1 MPQREDPKLEVNVDL
16 ADLAR
21 LLAVFS
27 HPGNVGVGAV
37 AAVGPLG
44 AATVAVSTLSGALCA
59 EPTGLLAVCPH
70 PGPVASIAV
79 AQAGPAVATGIL
91 AIDVLAF

>member
-27 HPGNVGVGAV
+27 HPGNVAVGAV
-37 AAVGPLG
+37 ATAGPLG
-44 AATVAVSTLSGALCA
+44 AATVAVSTLSGTICA
-59 EPTGLLAVCPH
+59 EPAGLLAVCPH
-70 PGPVASIAV
+70 PGPVASMAV

-91 AIDVLAF
+91 AIDIFAL